1 MGQGSKRVLSP
12 KHNKQV
18 LVRLVRRNDLP
29 SCVELAEDRFLYA
42 DCEIED
48 LTRMWLELVDAGVA
62 YANIVEDEISGTPL
76 AFGISAF
83 INDAVAAEYQ
93 SYSRCLIGREL
104 FDDWR
109 RGEST
114 LLGETE
120 IARDN
125 ATGGVNIVV
134 LANGWKHGDPTRR
147 QNAGMKLAEGFSNT
161 HLGLNART
169 LTCEWFGDF
178 ALPPEFIG
186 FEVVQPKAA
195 CEGLARAPILLRAS
209 RENMEIK
216 NFALGQLFFGS
227 KRPRFYLNAKA
238 RRVLVLALDGLS
250 DNEIADELGISPDG
264 LKKRW
269 LHIFE
274 TVRSREPSF
283 FGSRG
288 EPKQDGKRGEELRA
302 TLLTYVRRNREELHP
317 CEEQRMPAIQG

>member
-1 MGQGSKRVLSP
+1 MWW
-12 KHNKQV
+12 
-18 LVRLVRRNDLP
+18 
-29 SCVELAEDRFLYA
+29 ELL
-42 DCEIED
+42 
-48 LTRMWLELVDAGVA
+48 DAGVA
-62 YANIVEDEISGTPL
+62 HANIVEDEISGIPL

-83 INDAVAAEYQ
+83 VDSAVAEAYQ

-104 FDDWR
+104 FDGWR

-114 LLGETE
+114 FLGEAE
-120 IARDN
+120 IARGN
-125 ATGGVNIVV
+125 ATDGVNIVV
-134 LANGWKHGDPTRR
+134 IASGWRHGDATRR
-147 QNAGMKLAEGFSNT
+147 QNAGMKLSEGFANT

-169 LTCEWFGDF
+169 LTCEWFGDL

-238 RRVLVLALDGLS
+238 RRVLILALDGLS
-250 DNEIADELGISPDG
+250 DNEIKNELGISSDG

-274 TVRSREPSF
+274 TVRSREPTF
-283 FGSRG
+283 FGARG

-302 TLLTYVRRNREELHP
+302 TLLTYVRRNRQELHP
-317 CEEQRMPAIQG
+317 CEEQSTPAVQD